1 MVQNQNGWSLWS
13 SKLPIKML
21 KNYLTVIFLFLLFYQ
36 ANGQDYRYQSQTQFG
51 DRPAQ
56 YILGNND
63 VLLINVNLWGHVHK
77 PGIYSIPSSFGIIDL
92 LSSAGGPLKTARLND
107 VRIIRK
113 NQEVIK
119 VNIAEYIKTGNQ
131 DLLVPLQP
139 GDVIIVPGSVADI
152 FARLVAIVRDIAII
166 VNVYVLA
173 QRYR

>member
-1 MVQNQNGWSLWS
+1 MKTSFSLFVAFWVVFSVTVNVQ
-13 SKLPIKML
+13 
-21 KNYLTVIFLFLLFYQ
+21 
-36 ANGQDYRYQSQTQFG
+36 AQDFRYQPQLQYG

-63 VLLINVNLWGHVHK
+63 VLLINVNLWGHVHR

-107 VRIIRK
+107 VRVIRK

-119 VNIAEYIKTGNQ
+119 VNIAEFIKTGNK

-152 FARLVAIVRDIAII
+152 FARIVAIARDLAII
-166 VNVYVLA
+166 ANVYVLA
-173 QRYR
+173 TRYPR